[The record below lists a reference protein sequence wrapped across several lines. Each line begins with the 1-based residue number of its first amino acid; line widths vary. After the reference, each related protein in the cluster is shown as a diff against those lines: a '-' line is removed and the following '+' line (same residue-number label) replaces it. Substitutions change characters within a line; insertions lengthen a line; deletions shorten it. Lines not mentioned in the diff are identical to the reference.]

1 MNRAADD
8 LISRAVACDEIGEM
22 IHEYREKGDHSLA
35 DALILVRRYVLK
47 QLPAVDAAPVVHG
60 RWLEER
66 PNTYMR
72 KVKCS
77 VCNGPAPFI
86 CRSADYYGRNMHG
99 DFAKTKYCPCCGA
112 RMETKNE

>member
-1 MNRAADD
+1 MDKLQFVYTSD
-8 LISRAVACDEIGEM
+8 V
-22 IHEYREKGDHSLA
+22 K
-35 DALILVRRYVLK
+35 
-47 QLPAVDAAPVVHG
+47 PVVHG
-60 RWLEER
+60 RWLDER

-112 RMETKNE
+112 KMDGDT

>member
-1 MNRAADD
+1 MNKVTDD
-8 LISRAVACDEIGEM
+8 LISRTVLIDELMAGCMPLDLPGLSGVIGDELT
-22 IHEYREKGDHSLA
+22 IRNYIDSA
-35 DALILVRRYVLK
+35 
-47 QLPAVDAAPVVHG
+47 PSVDAMPVVHG

-86 CRSADYYGRNMHG
+86 CKSADYYGRNMHG

-112 RMETKNE
+112 RMET

>member
-1 MNRAADD
+1 MND
-8 LISRAVACDEIGEM
+8 LISRAAALDVINTWG
-22 IHEYREKGDHSLA
+22 RQKSEKVRMGLLHRDL
-35 DALILVRRYVLK
+35 DAI
-47 QLPAVDAAPVVHG
+47 PAVDAAPVVHG
-60 RWLEER
+60 RWLDER
-66 PNTYMR
+66 PNTYTR

-112 RMETKNE
+112 KMDGDKNEQ